1 MDVQRLIE
9 LLPLGL
15 YNDDPETRRILA
27 AMLEPVAKVDDYF
40 TARTAKLGQ
49 LLDPAAV
56 PDEQVPYLAAIVG
69 IGLDLPAA
77 NAATVAELRKLIPV
91 AVRLW
96 KLKGTRP
103 SWRAL
108 PAALAGSRSL
118 ILDWFALRTI
128 SGSPARV
135 AVIPGP
141 GGTGYPYTNPEYVT
155 DLWIMDPS
163 GSGVNL
169 ELLAR
174 FLDVVRGNGERIN
187 LYRAFLVDDLG
198 AGAGMW
204 ADAATGSGSWSY
216 NSTTWELTA
225 RDGKGFRLDDDLS
238 TVALGWTSYHATWRL
253 AVTGTVR
260 LRWRSNGT
268 TSYRIVINAPAGT
281 VQLQR
286 VVAGVPTVLSTFTG
300 APLVAGFPYLWAT
313 EAWEGSGSTRLV
325 VYREGA
331 KLIDIPDNFG
341 GRPSSGGLRW
351 DTVGPGSVA
360 TLSTALVWPDGIAPT
375 RVGPTP

>member
-1 MDVQRLIE
+1 MDTGRLIE
-9 LLPLGL
+9 LLPRSL
-15 YNDDPETRRILA
+15 YEGDPETRRVLE
-27 AMLEPVAKVDDYF
+27 AMLGPVGLVDDYLA
-40 TARTAKLGQ
+40 ARTSKLSE
-49 LLDPAAV
+49 LLDPEAI
-56 PDEQVPYLAAIVG
+56 PDELVPYLAAIVG
-69 IGLDLPAA
+69 VGLDLAAA
-77 NAATVAELRKLIPV
+77 NSATVDELRKLIPV

-96 KLKGTRP
+96 KLKGSRP

-118 ILDWFALRTI
+118 IFDWFYLRTI
-128 SGSPARV
+128 SGDPARV

-141 GGTGYPYTNPEYVT
+141 GGSGYPYASPEYVT

-187 LYRAFLVDDLG
+187 LYRALLVDDLG

-204 ADAATGSGSWSY
+204 ADGGTGGSWSY
-216 NSTTWELTA
+216 DSSAWELTS
-225 RDGKGFRLDDDLS
+225 RDGKAFRLDDDLGAL
-238 TVALGWTSYHATWRL
+238 ALGWDSYHVTWRL
-253 AVTGTVR
+253 AVTGTAR
-260 LRWRSNGT
+260 LRWRLNGT
-268 TSYRIVINAPAGT
+268 TNYRITINQVTGL

-286 VVAGVPTVLSTFTG
+286 IVAGVPSVLASYAG
-300 APLVAGFPYLWAT
+300 PPLEAGVPYLWST
-313 EAWEGSGSTRLV
+313 EAWEGPSDTRLV
-325 VYREGA
+325 VYREGS
-331 KLIDIPDNFG
+331 KLIDYVDNFP

-351 DTVGPGSVA
+351 ETFGAGSVA
-360 TLSTALVWPDGIAPT
+360 TLSTALVWPAGITPT